1 MNYFVQFL
9 CLCVLLSDEEEGSGK
24 GAKDGSENI
33 YQDVLASCVPH
44 LEIIICEHDDPQR
57 LTYDTKD
64 TPKHCI
70 SDKRIVKSFVN
81 PLGYVG

>member
-1 MNYFVQFL
+1 MKMMIQV
-9 CLCVLLSDEEEGSGK
+9 K
-24 GAKDGSENI
+24 GAKGPVSGC
-33 YQDVLASCVPH
+33 VLVSCVPH

-70 SDKRIVKSFVN
+70 SDERIVKSFVN